1 MKLFTRLA
9 ILFYVTIVL
18 FLGCFLLAFVFNW
31 LSLDVI
37 FSFLA
42 IIYIDDTMRLVLGI
56 AAGILLLA
64 NFSFYQFFS
73 VNAHREKIIA
83 FYNPYGRVTVSLFAI
98 EDLVRGMIL
107 KFPEIKEA
115 RASIKALKKKGLRIR
130 VRLILR
136 GEVNIPEMT
145 ERIQELVQN
154 RVQDIIGITDPVTVE
169 IYIGKF
175 SLEKTSGK
183 KEKEE
188 LKDELE
194 PHLPFRGYRA

>member
-9 ILFYVTIVL
+9 ILFYVSIVL
-18 FLGCFLLAFVFNW
+18 FLGCALLTFALNW
-31 LSLDVI
+31 LSLDFI
-37 FSFLA
+37 FAFLT
-42 IIYIDDTMRLVLGI
+42 IIYADETLRWVLGI
-56 AAGILLLA
+56 IAGILLLI
-64 NFSFYQFFS
+64 NFLFYQFFS
-73 VNAHREKIIA
+73 INAYREKIIA

-107 KFPEIKEA
+107 RLPEIKEA
-115 RASIKALKKKGLRIR
+115 RASIKAQKKKGLRIR

-136 GEVNIPEMT
+136 GEINIPDMT

-154 RVQDIIGITDPVTVE
+154 KIQDVIGITDPITVE

-175 SLEKTSGK
+175 SLEKSSGK

-194 PHLPFRGYRA
+194 PHLPFKGYRA